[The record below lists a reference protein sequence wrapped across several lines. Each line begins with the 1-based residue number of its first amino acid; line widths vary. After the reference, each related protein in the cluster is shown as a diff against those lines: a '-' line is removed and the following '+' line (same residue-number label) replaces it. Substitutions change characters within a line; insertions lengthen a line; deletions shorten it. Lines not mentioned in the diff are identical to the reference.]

1 MNGERRTTRF
11 VVLLRGVNAGPR
23 NRIRMPE
30 LRRVLERAGFSEVQT
45 LLQSGNVVLAH
56 EGGADEVVAGVRPI
70 LASEFGLD
78 VEVLVRDEHQLREI
92 VADDPLDDVATDGS
106 RRFVV
111 FCSEPHD
118 PARLPEVVP
127 PERLV
132 ARPMELHAW
141 CPNGVRDGK
150 LMTALGRRP
159 PAPVTTFRNWN
170 TVVKLAEMLDGRR
183 G

>member
-1 MNGERRTTRF
+1 MSDRNESPQF

-23 NRIRMPE
+23 NRISMPD
-30 LRRVLERAGFSEVQT
+30 LRTALERAGFSDVRT

-56 EGGADEVVAGVRPI
+56 EGSAEDVAAGVRRV

-78 VEVLVRDEHQLREI
+78 VEVLVRDEHELCAI
-92 VADDPLDDVATDGS
+92 VADNPLRDVATDGS
-106 RRFVV
+106 RQFVV

-118 PARLPEVVP
+118 PGRLPEVVP

-132 ARPMELHAW
+132 ARAMELHAW
-141 CPNGVRDGK
+141 CPNGVREGK

-170 TVVKLAEMLDGRR
+170 TVAKLAALLDG
-183 G
+183 